1 MLYSKTMANVIC
13 IACISRQ
20 GNRPLKREDELAS
33 IPVTYQ
39 EKKQLKLDINKL
51 PGDKLG
57 KLVNIIHARESCL
70 RGSTL
75 EEIEVDFEMLKPSTL
90 RALQRFVAA
99 CLKKCNKNV
108 SRKSSTFF
116 FFFPRIRFN
125 CNFSTSCS
133 LICNANGELIFPLS
147 CRKEAGEA
155 HRRNEDCET

>member
-1 MLYSKTMANVIC
+1 MLHSKTMANVIC
-13 IACISRQ
+13 FACMSRHS
-20 GNRPLKREDELAS
+20 NRPLKCEEELAS
-33 IPVTYQ
+33 VPVTYQ

-99 CLKKCNKNV
+99 CLKKCNKIV
-108 SRKSSTFF
+108 SRKSSAFFFF
-116 FFFPRIRFN
+116 FFFPDL
-125 CNFSTSCS
+125 TSWS
-133 LICNANGELIFPLS
+133 FICNENGGLISLLS

-155 HRRNEDCET
+155 HRRNEDWET